1 MTNIIRARNVRMLCN
16 IKPNGALSG
25 MTQFLT
31 MESPSKMMKNAFF
44 ILKVLFV
51 LKIFNFLS

>member
-25 MTQFLT
+25 LTQFLT
-31 MESPSKMMKNAFF
+31 MESPSKMMKNAY
-44 ILKVLFV
+44 LKSTFCSQD
-51 LKIFNFLS
+51 I